1 MATLKQAF
9 GPKDA
14 LLPASAYATYRITA
28 GTNYPVEA
36 LAFDASTEWACY
48 FQILGHSYGSGNVT
62 VRIQWYADTASS
74 GGVTFGCS
82 LAAITPNTD
91 TQDVETK
98 AFATEVTGSDS
109 HLGTTGQRLHE
120 MTVTVSNLDSLA
132 LGDAVWL
139 KIARK
144 VADGSD
150 TMTGACLVTA
160 ISVEY
165 SDT

>member
-1 MATLKQAF
+1 MATTKQVF
-9 GPKDA
+9 GPRDV
-14 LLPASAYATYRITA
+14 LLPATNYPTYRLTA

-36 LAFDASTEWACY
+36 LAFDPSTEWACY
-48 FQILGHSYGSGNVT
+48 LQLVGMNYGSGDVT

-91 TQDVETK
+91 TQDVETN
-98 AFATEVTGSDS
+98 AFATENTGSDS

>member
-1 MATLKQAF
+1 VATLKQAF

-48 FQILGHSYGSGNVT
+48 FQLPALGYGSGNVT

-74 GGVTFGCS
+74 GGVAFGCS

-91 TQDVETK
+91 SQDVETN
-98 AFATEVTGSDS
+98 AFATENTGSDS

-132 LGDAVWL
+132 AGDTVWL
-139 KIARK
+139 KLARK
-144 VADGSD
+144 VADASD
-150 TMTGACLVTA
+150 TMTGAALVTG
-160 ISVEY
+160 IQIEY

>member
-1 MATLKQAF
+1 M
-9 GPKDA
+9 
-14 LLPASAYATYRITA
+14 
-28 GTNYPVEA
+28 
-36 LAFDASTEWACY
+36 
-48 FQILGHSYGSGNVT
+48 
-62 VRIQWYADTASS
+62 
-74 GGVTFGCS
+74 TFGCS

-132 LGDAVWL
+132 AGDTIWL
-139 KIARK
+139 KLARK
-144 VADGSD
+144 VADASD
-150 TMTGACLVTA
+150 TMTGAALVTG
-160 ISVEY
+160 IQIEY